1 MFIKSLFYLV
11 YVWQDLVW
19 QPMMVTN
26 KLYNTGWSVIDY
38 DAQYLKKK
46 NWRNTLRLWNQSQW
60 KKHTLNLK
68 SELVK

>member
-11 YVWQDLVW
+11 YVWQDLVR

-38 DAQYLKKK
+38 DAQY
-46 NWRNTLRLWNQSQW
+46 
-60 KKHTLNLK
+60 
-68 SELVK
+68 